1 MKYTEF
7 NHREYESHMLVYN
20 LIKPYSK
27 VLDLGCAT
35 GYFAKEL
42 KKKHC
47 DVTGIE
53 FEKNAVKQAQ
63 KWCVHAYQGDLEHVG
78 SLHIPAHTFHYV
90 LLLDVLEHI
99 QNRNALLSK
108 IRQWLNDDGKL
119 IISTPNIAHI
129 SIRLKL
135 LFGDFT
141 YTEYGILDR
150 THVHFFTKKT
160 LYETL
165 TKAGFIVENIESS
178 SDFGQIPI
186 IGRVFRH
193 IPKRWQY
200 YVTKWMEKLLAVQY
214 VFICRAGLKPRHVTA

>member
-20 LIKPYSK
+20 LIKPLSK

-47 DVTGIE
+47 HVTGVDVNKE
-53 FEKNAVKQAQ
+53 AVVEART
-63 KWCVHAYQGDLEHVG
+63 WCVKTYQGDLERATA
-78 SLHIPAHTFHYV
+78 LPIPKNTYDYV
-90 LLLDVLEHI
+90 LLLDVLEHLN
-99 QNRNALLSK
+99 NRQTLLEQ
-108 IRQWLNDDGKL
+108 IRQWIADDGRL

-141 YTEYGILDR
+141 YSDYGILDE
-150 THVHFFTKKT
+150 THVYFFTKQT
-160 LYETL
+160 LMKLLHASGWE
-165 TKAGFIVENIESS
+165 IERCMVSA
-178 SDFGQIPI
+178 DFGQMPI
-186 IGRVFRH
+186 IGRLLRH
-193 IPKRWQY
+193 IPKRIQHI
-200 YVTKWMEKLLAVQY
+200 VSHVFPNLLGVQ
-214 VFICRAGLKPRHVTA
+214 FIVSCKTNSSLYG

>member
-7 NHREYESHMLVYN
+7 NHRQYESHMLVYN
-20 LIKPYSK
+20 AIKPYSK

-47 DVTGIE
+47 DVTGVE
-53 FEKNAVKQAQ
+53 YEEGAVVKAR
-63 KWCVHAYQGDLEHVG
+63 KWCVNTLQGDLEKIE
-78 SLHIPAHTFHYV
+78 SLHIPPHTFNYV

-99 QNRNALLSK
+99 QNRDALLGK
-108 IRQWLNDDGKL
+108 IHEWVAYDGRL

-141 YTEYGILDR
+141 YTDYGILDA

-160 LYETL
+160 LCETL
-165 TKAGFIVENIESS
+165 IRAGFIIEHIEVS
-178 SDFGQIPI
+178 SDFGQIPF
-186 IGRVFRH
+186 IGRVLRH

-200 YVTKWMEKLLAVQY
+200 YLTKWMSELFAVQY
-214 VFICRAGLKPRHVTA
+214 VAICRVDLKPRHITV